1 MLKILQ
7 MTFAVGT
14 LLFVIVDMVNAKV
27 DFQTPMILF
36 LGLTL
41 LIMGVRVFQ
50 QKQKLI
56 GGILMGASLF
66 SILVSIQGFVF
77 N

>member
-1 MLKILQ
+1 
-7 MTFAVGT
+7 
-14 LLFVIVDMVNAKV
+14 
-27 DFQTPMILF
+27 MILF

>member
-7 MTFAVGT
+7 VTFAVVT
-14 LLFVIVDMVNAKV
+14 IFFVFVDIVSENIDS
-27 DFQTPMILF
+27 QTPMILF

-50 QKQKLI
+50 QKLKLV
-56 GGILMGASLF
+56 SLF
-66 SILVSIQGFVF
+66 SILGSIQGFVF